1 MRNQPPGLTSEAMRS
16 RAAWGFGSCVCV
28 IFSEPRQELVA
39 KKKNSDLHTHVQE
52 EEADVDDVERTG
64 VKWQGIC
71 QDVELLEVNIG
82 RGWPAREA

>member
-1 MRNQPPGLTSEAMRS
+1 M
-16 RAAWGFGSCVCV
+16 
-28 IFSEPRQELVA
+28 
-39 KKKNSDLHTHVQE
+39 QE

-64 VKWQGIC
+64 VEWQGIC